1 MRMYVAVLAVIVTV
15 SARGAAM
22 YMLADGAVTVT
33 AGDRG
38 AMIVRFDPMGPV
50 AVKLKAVCDM

>member
-1 MRMYVAVLAVIVTV
+1 MYVAVLAVIVTV